1 MTRIAATL
9 GAFALFALTLVS
21 GAQDGTTRKPLKQP
35 NAAETEQSKV
45 AETGKTAQTSPGQ
58 QVFQRNCARCH
69 AAPQGF
75 PASISGTVALH
86 MRVRAGLSDKD
97 YKALLEFLNP

>member
-9 GAFALFALTLVS
+9 GVFALFALTLVS

-35 NAAETEQSKV
+35 KA

-69 AAPQGF
+69 AAPEGF
-75 PASISGTVALH
+75 PASISVTVALH